1 MRRFKFKLATVLK
14 VKNRVEEERLR
25 QLQRVESVRQA
36 ARQQLQQCQ
45 GELTVAMQ
53 EYQCR
58 MKERFDR
65 YLAVDYHQYVSWLNQ
80 KIKTAS
86 ACLQQCEI
94 EVAHARQC
102 LLVATKERKILD
114 KLRERAY
121 HHYQREELQADLNFM
136 DELGTGRFI
145 RRESRLT
152 KEEQ

>member
-14 VKNRVEEERLR
+14 VKNRVEEERQR
-25 QLQRVESVRQA
+25 QLRHAETVRQA
-36 ARQQLQQCQ
+36 ARRQLQQCL
-45 GELTVAMQ
+45 GDLTVAMQ

-65 YLAVDYHQYVSWLNQ
+65 YLAADYHQYVSWLNQ

-86 ACLQQCEI
+86 FCLQQCET

-102 LLVATKERKILD
+102 LLEATKERKIVD
-114 KLRERAY
+114 KLQEQAY
-121 HHYQREELQADLNFM
+121 HHYQKEKLQADLNFM

-145 RRESRLT
+145 RQESGLT